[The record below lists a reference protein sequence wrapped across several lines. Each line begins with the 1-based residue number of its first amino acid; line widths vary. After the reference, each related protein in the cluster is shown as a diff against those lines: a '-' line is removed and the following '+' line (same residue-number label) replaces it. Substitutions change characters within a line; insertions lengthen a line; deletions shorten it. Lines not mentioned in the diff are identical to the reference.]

1 MTEPVSIESL
11 TGAMEILPQD
21 LQEIAA
27 AIDRAAQVRD
37 GDGVA
42 LLALL
47 RLLEQRHREICETQF
62 RDALPNNRHTLYTLL
77 RDIEVH
83 GGWPYIQRM
92 KLQSLFANYPHLG
105 AAMEVEDTALSG
117 GDGDDPCPPDREKT
131 NPDEFR

>member
-11 TGAMEILPQD
+11 TGAVEIVPQD
-21 LQEIAA
+21 LQAIAT

-37 GDGVA
+37 GDSVA

-92 KLQSLFANYPHLG
+92 KLRSLLANYPGLDASTETEAIPWVEREG
-105 AAMEVEDTALSG
+105 AGPSSL
-117 GDGDDPCPPDREKT
+117 DREDA
-131 NPDEFR
+131 NPDEFQ

>member
-11 TGAMEILPQD
+11 TGAVEILPQD

-27 AIDRAAQVRD
+27 AIDQAAQVRD
-37 GDGVA
+37 GDSVA

-62 RDALPNNRHTLYTLL
+62 RDALPNHRHTLYTLL

-92 KLQSLFANYPHLG
+92 KLRSLFANYPHL
-105 AAMEVEDTALSG
+105 AADMETEDAALTR
-117 GDGDDPCPPDREKT
+117 GDGDPCPPDQEET
-131 NPDEFR
+131 NPDQVH